1 MGAAETAIV
10 FYRLFNKED
19 RPIVGFSTYNISPE
33 DVNIYFSKI
42 QCFCFNQQLINP
54 REELL
59 LPLFFYLEPE
69 INEDSDVN
77 RVENIQ
83 VAYTFLKSAK
93 QNLAVFAAKELQKIE
108 NNKQKLNEIR
118 AKKMNMSLNEYLRHL
133 EAKEDGNSDK
143 KDLDTMKQDSSE
155 EIERLKH
162 IRDF

>member
-1 MGAAETAIV
+1 VEKEVVVGAAETAIV

-69 INEDSDVN
+69 INDDSDVN

-93 QNLAVFAAKELQKIE
+93 QNLAVFAAQEL
-108 NNKQKLNEIR
+108 
-118 AKKMNMSLNEYLRHL
+118 
-133 EAKEDGNSDK
+133 
-143 KDLDTMKQDSSE
+143 
-155 EIERLKH
+155 
-162 IRDF
+162 